1 MIEIFISR
9 RTLLLAG
16 LTAGF
21 VTLLPKRGISIL
33 LSNRD
38 IEPTGQDAKDGIPYM
53 DSIVGSL
60 ADEDV
65 SAITSFAGWSID
77 AWGFESMDGYQDF
90 LKSVLQLKAST
101 SPSYLE
107 EYRNAA
113 NLIRDVRSRS
123 STEPEA
129 FVYLLFAERNGLAS
143 ISTRLGR
150 ARKFVFDEIVQ
161 HLVANGGFKKFGL
174 VNYGGRINLPFT
186 NPNSY
191 RRAGL

>member
-1 MIEIFISR
+1 MIEVSISR

-21 VTLLPKRGISIL
+21 VALFPETGLSIP

-38 IEPTGQDAKDGIPYM
+38 SGPAGQEAKDGMPYM
-53 DSIVGSL
+53 DSITGPL

-65 SAITSFAGWSID
+65 SMIVSFAGWSIE
-77 AWGFESMDGYQDF
+77 AWGFENMDGYLDS
-90 LKSVLQLKAST
+90 LKTVLQLKTNT

-107 EYRNAA
+107 EYRGAA
-113 NLIRDVRSRS
+113 SLVRDVRARF
-123 STEPEA
+123 STEHEA

-150 ARKFVFDEIVQ
+150 ARKCVFEEIVQ
-161 HLVANGGFKKFGL
+161 HLVASGGFRKFGL

-191 RRAGL
+191 RRAEL